1 MVARAEVS
9 GDMTGSIERMTFDP
23 SAPLPGAPDPWAS
36 SDMPALRDGPPWAM
50 TEMIAAEP
58 ALAGRL
64 VRRLQADPALGQV
77 SAAIREAVAA
87 GLPVTTTGCGTS
99 QHGALAVAALVA
111 DAGGG
116 AADRVRAVQA
126 FELAGRRPSGGPVI
140 GISHE
145 GGTDATNEAL
155 RRSGGRDGNTA
166 LITVGDRSPGAALAR
181 HVLATG
187 EQDQSWCHTVGY
199 LSPLVAGA
207 CLHAALRNAE
217 VDAEAV
223 ERQVAAGSDATV
235 AESLAAGLD
244 GVDRLLV
251 VGSGIDYPAA
261 RELALKIEEGVH
273 LPAVAH
279 ELETV
284 RHGHLAAADDRTG
297 LVVVL
302 TDGDGRGAALRD
314 RSASVLRSAAALGM
328 PSVVIGSTSVAD
340 VAQGASVGSHL
351 VELDPALPLAVAAN
365 LGVVVPLQLLTERL
379 ARARGTNPDTIGRED
394 PRQAAAASA

>member
-1 MVARAEVS
+1 
-9 GDMTGSIERMTFDP
+9 MTGSIERMTFDP

-77 SAAIREAVAA
+77 CAAIREAVAA
-87 GLPVTTTGCGTS
+87 GLTVTTTGCGTS
-99 QHGALAVAALVA
+99 QHGALAVAMLVA
-111 DAGGG
+111 DALAGTG
-116 AADRVRAVQA
+116 AASDRVGAVQA
-126 FELAGRRPSGGPVI
+126 FELAGREPSGRPVI

-155 RRSGGRDGNTA
+155 RWAGGRDANTA
-166 LITVGDRSPGAALAR
+166 LITVSDRSPGAALAR
-181 HVLATG
+181 HVLATA

-207 CLHAALRNAE
+207 CLHADLRNAE
-217 VDAEAV
+217 LDAEAV

-251 VGSGIDYPAA
+251 AGSGIDYPAA
-261 RELALKIEEGVH
+261 RELALKIEEGVR

-284 RHGHLAAADDRTG
+284 RHGHLAAANDRTG
-297 LVVVL
+297 LVLVL

-328 PSVVIGSTSVAD
+328 PSVVIGSTAVAD
-340 VAQGASVGSHL
+340 VAEGASGGSSL
-351 VELDPALPLAVAAN
+351 VELEPALPRPVAAT
-365 LGVVVPLQLLTERL
+365 LAVVVPLQLLTERL
-379 ARARGTNPDTIGRED
+379 ARVRGTNPDTIGRED

>member
-1 MVARAEVS
+1 
-9 GDMTGSIERMTFDP
+9 
-23 SAPLPGAPDPWAS
+23 
-36 SDMPALRDGPPWAM
+36 
-50 TEMIAAEP
+50 
-58 ALAGRL
+58 
-64 VRRLQADPALGQV
+64 
-77 SAAIREAVAA
+77 
-87 GLPVTTTGCGTS
+87 
-99 QHGALAVAALVA
+99 
-111 DAGGG
+111 
-116 AADRVRAVQA
+116 
-126 FELAGRRPSGGPVI
+126 VI

-155 RRSGGRDGNTA
+155 RRAGGRDANTA
-166 LITVGDRSPGAALAR
+166 LITVSDRSPGAALAR
-181 HVLATG
+181 HVLATA

-207 CLHAALRNAE
+207 CLHADLRNAE
-217 VDAEAV
+217 LDAEAV

-251 VGSGIDYPAA
+251 AGSGIDYPAA
-261 RELALKIEEGVH
+261 RELALKIEEGVR

-284 RHGHLAAADDRTG
+284 RHGHLAAANDRTG
-297 LVVVL
+297 LVLVL

-328 PSVVIGSTSVAD
+328 PSVVIGSTAVAD
-340 VAQGASVGSHL
+340 VAEGASGGSSL
-351 VELDPALPLAVAAN
+351 VELEPALPRPVAAT
-365 LGVVVPLQLLTERL
+365 LAVVVPLQLLTERL
-379 ARARGTNPDTIGRED
+379 ARVRGTNPDTIGRED